1 MSRAKIREAG
11 TPEGADRADR
21 AFFDSAD
28 LLLAVADDR
37 LALAAVNPAWRKG
50 LGPRASEIGRSLD
63 DILPADLLQR
73 FRESG
78 GGVSFSAPRE
88 TFKIDVEGAGP
99 RWFDAEVKRR
109 GDWVLVALL
118 DLTERW
124 PRFLEA
130 QDARESRDKLL
141 HDAGIGTW
149 RFDPDAEA
157 FHFSPELM
165 RGVEATP
172 DGVPKAYVDS
182 LTHPADLVA
191 ERSIRE
197 RITHEGGVGEME
209 LRMRDAAGGW
219 EHVRIL
225 LRSGKRLA
233 SGRYEMYGLTQAV
246 TELATARDEAR
257 SNAERLRVALK
268 SARGAVFDIN
278 FAAEEVWCSP
288 EFVAL
293 AGRSPTY
300 DEIAPGGWASMKP
313 EIRDALQSMIG
324 LWGSPGHESV
334 DVRVGEDGAER
345 WARLYCDVEREP
357 DGTPIRGV
365 GLLVDIDDAKRQEL
379 ALVDAQRSAQ
389 DATLAKSAFLA
400 SVSHE
405 IRTPMNGIVGVLH
418 LLKSETISDD
428 GRRLLNEALACSGM
442 LSQIIDD
449 VLDFSKIEA
458 GKLDLAAEATDVAD
472 ALKGVVDLLKP
483 QAAAHGLYLRTRV
496 DPGLDWVMID
506 PVRLRQCMFNLIGN
520 AVKFTKTGGVEVRL
534 SRPAPDRVRIEV
546 EDTGIGIPE
555 AAKSRMFDRFEQ
567 ADSATTRNFNGTG
580 LGLANSRSLAPLKA
594 GDIGFE
600 SEENKG
606 STFWLDVEATAVA
619 APAAPQT
626 GASVEAIMLE
636 GVRILVVD
644 DNATNRLVASKIIE
658 SLGAEAVAC
667 EDGPSAI
674 AAAAAEAFDLI
685 LMDVNMPGMDGLEA
699 VRHIR
704 ALGGAAG
711 ETPVIALTANVMAH
725 QRQAYLEA
733 GMNGM
738 VGKPFSPAGL
748 LAEISRLLADGP
760 ADQAGMRTGIA
771 S

>member
-1 MSRAKIREAG
+1 MPRAKNREAEK
-11 TPEGADRADR
+11 PEGADRADR

-28 LLLAVADDR
+28 LLLAVADDQ
-37 LALAAVNPAWRKG
+37 LALAAVNPAWRRG
-50 LGPRASEIGRSLD
+50 LGARASEIGRGLD

-88 TFKIDVEGAGP
+88 TFKIDVDGAGP

-109 GDWVLVALL
+109 GDWILVALL
-118 DLTERW
+118 DLTDRW
-124 PRFLEA
+124 PQFQEA
-130 QDARESRDKLL
+130 QDARASRDKLL

-149 RFDPDAEA
+149 RFDPDAEV

-182 LTHPADLVA
+182 LTHPGDLAA
-191 ERSIRE
+191 ERVVRE
-197 RITHEGGVGEME
+197 RITREGGVGELE
-209 LRMRDAAGGW
+209 LRMREPNGDWG
-219 EHVRIL
+219 HMRLL
-225 LRSGKRLA
+225 LRSGKQVA
-233 SGRYEMYGLTQAV
+233 SGRFEMYGLTQTV
-246 TELATARDEAR
+246 TELATARDDAR

-268 SARGAVFDIN
+268 SAKGAVFDIN
-278 FAAEEVWCSP
+278 FATEEVWCSP

-300 DEIAPGGWASMKP
+300 DQIAPGGWASMKP

-324 LWGSPGHESV
+324 LWGLPGHESV
-334 DVRVGEDGAER
+334 DVRVGEGADER
-345 WARLYCDVEREP
+345 WARLYCDVQREAG
-357 DGTPIRGV
+357 GTPIRGV
-365 GLLVDIDDAKRQEL
+365 GLLVDINDSKRQEL
-379 ALVDAQRSAQ
+379 ALAEAQRAAQ

-458 GKLDLAAEATDVAD
+458 GKLELAAEPTDVAD

-483 QAAAHGLYLRTRV
+483 QAEARGLYLRTHV
-496 DPGLDWVMID
+496 APGLDWVMID
-506 PVRLRQCMFNLIGN
+506 PVRLRQCLFNLIGN
-520 AVKFTKTGGVEVRL
+520 AVKFTRTGGVEVRL
-534 SRPAPDRVRIEV
+534 SRPTPHRLRIEV

-555 AAKSRMFDRFEQ
+555 AAKARMFDRFEQ
-567 ADSATTRNFNGTG
+567 ADSATNRNFSGTG
-580 LGLANSRSLAPLKA
+580 LGLAISRSLARLMD

-600 SEENKG
+600 SEEGRG
-606 STFWLDVEATAVA
+606 STFWLEVEAAAVA
-619 APAAPQT
+619 APAAPSP
-626 GASVEAIMLE
+626 GAPVEAIMLE

-644 DNATNRLVASKIIE
+644 DNVTNRLVASKIVE

-674 AAAAAEAFDLI
+674 AMASAEAFDLI
-685 LMDVNMPGMDGLEA
+685 LMDVNKPGMDGLEA

-704 ALGGAAG
+704 AAGGAAA
-711 ETPVIALTANVMAH
+711 ETPIIALTANVMAH
-725 QRQAYLEA
+725 QRQAYLDA

-738 VGKPFSPAGL
+738 VGKPFSPADL
-748 LAEISRLLADGP
+748 LTEISRLLAGEP
-760 ADQAGMRTGIA
+760 VDQAGIRTGIA